1 MLENIFRK
9 ICFLKKGLTRSIDVG
24 ILYLVVE
31 KQTHA
36 RVAQLVEHD
45 LAKVGVAGSSPVS
58 RSQRKQK
65 RHPFSD
71 VFLFFG
77 CRWNP
82 KVRGLRSAFRSFDSV
97 ESDFS
102 LPT

>member
-1 MLENIFRK
+1 MFRK
-9 ICFLKKGLTRSIDVG
+9 ICFLKKGLTRSIDIG

-65 RHPFSD
+65 DIHSWMSFCFSGAGGTRRFE
-71 VFLFFG
+71 VYAPLFG
-77 CRWNP
+77 
-82 KVRGLRSAFRSFDSV
+82 VLTA
-97 ESDFS
+97 
-102 LPT
+102 

>member
-1 MLENIFRK
+1 MLENMFRK
-9 ICFLKKGLTRSIDVG
+9 ICFLKKGLTRFIDVG

-65 RHPFSD
+65 DIHSRMS
-71 VFLFFG
+71 FLFFG
-77 CRWNP
+77 CRRNL
-82 KVRGLRSAFRSFDSV
+82 KVRGLRSVIPEF
-97 ESDFS
+97 
-102 LPT
+102 

>member
-1 MLENIFRK
+1 MFRK

-45 LAKVGVAGSSPVS
+45 LAKVGAADSSPVS
-58 RSQRKQK
+58 RSYK
-65 RHPFSD
+65 
-71 VFLFFG
+71 
-77 CRWNP
+77 
-82 KVRGLRSAFRSFDSV
+82 
-97 ESDFS
+97 
-102 LPT
+102 

>member
-1 MLENIFRK
+1 MLENMFRK
-9 ICFLKKGLTRSIDVG
+9 ICFLKKGLTRFIDVG

-31 KQTHA
+31 KQTYA

-71 VFLFFG
+71 VFFVFRVPVEPEGSRSTLRFS
-77 CRWNP
+77 
-82 KVRGLRSAFRSFDSV
+82 GLLTA
-97 ESDFS
+97 
-102 LPT
+102 

>member
-1 MLENIFRK
+1 MLENMFRK

-65 RHPFSD
+65 DIHSRMSFFVFRVPAEPEGSRSTLRFSG
-71 VFLFFG
+71 VLT
-77 CRWNP
+77 
-82 KVRGLRSAFRSFDSV
+82 A
-97 ESDFS
+97 
-102 LPT
+102 

>member
-1 MLENIFRK
+1 MFRK
-9 ICFLKKGLTRSIDVG
+9 ICFLKKGLTISIDVG

-58 RSQRKQK
+58 RFFYFLFSL
-65 RHPFSD
+65 FSD
-71 VFLFFG
+71 TVLQ
-77 CRWNP
+77 
-82 KVRGLRSAFRSFDSV
+82 SDSM
-97 ESDFS
+97 
-102 LPT
+102 L

>member
-1 MLENIFRK
+1 MFRK
-9 ICFLKKGLTRSIDVG
+9 ICFLKKGLTRFIDVG

-58 RSQRKQK
+58 RS
-65 RHPFSD
+65 
-71 VFLFFG
+71 
-77 CRWNP
+77 
-82 KVRGLRSAFRSFDSV
+82 
-97 ESDFS
+97 
-102 LPT
+102 

>member
-1 MLENIFRK
+1 MLENMFRK
-9 ICFLKKGLTRSIDVG
+9 ICFLKKGLTRFIDVG

-31 KQTHA
+31 KQTYA

-65 RHPFSD
+65 DIHFRMSFCFSGAGGTRRFE
-71 VFLFFG
+71 VYAPLFQ
-77 CRWNP
+77 
-82 KVRGLRSAFRSFDSV
+82 SFDSV